1 MNHREKKRKIIITT
15 LSIICIAVL
24 SLTIAY
30 AALSETLT
38 ISGSG
43 TVTATDW
50 DISLAKTTSYTNK
63 VTGGAS
69 YTEPLINETTISY
82 SVNLTRPGDSVTLY
96 AAVKNDG
103 DLNGAITSIAST
115 TPTCTSSTG
124 NTADASLVCDNLDVT
139 ITYANGTT
147 IKSGDAINTDDVT
160 CYNGSTYGYQAT
172 VLKIVVSLKDTMT
185 SVPSSTVT
193 LSNMKHEVIYSQ
205 SNKICQT
212 QSLCFVAGTKVLT
225 ENGYKAIEEIKE
237 GDYVYTKNLENNQIE
252 LNKVSM
258 KLNSYTSELFELTV
272 AGEVIKTTRK
282 HQFYIIDKGWVRAED
297 LVIGDKISS
306 EKDVDTTITKIEIK
320 QLDERLPVYNMEME
334 GHHNYLI
341 TENKLLVH
349 NATGSPT

>member
-1 MNHREKKRKIIITT
+1 MNHREKKRKLVITT
-15 LSIICIAVL
+15 LSIISIAIL

-50 DISLAKTTSYTNK
+50 DIGLAKTTIYTNK
-63 VTGGAS
+63 VTGEAT
-69 YTEPLINETTISY
+69 YTEPVINDTTVSY

-96 AAVKNDG
+96 VAVNNNG
-103 DLNGAITSIAST
+103 DVNGEIASVATT

-124 NTADASLVCDNLDVT
+124 NASDASLVCNNLDVA
-139 ITYANGTT
+139 ITYADGTAIT
-147 IKSGDAINTDDVT
+147 AGDAINTENIT
-160 CYNGSTYGYQAT
+160 CHNGSTYGMHQT
-172 VLKIVVSLKDTMT
+172 VLKIVISLKDTMT

-193 LSNMKHEVIYSQ
+193 LSNMKHDIIYT
-205 SNKICQT
+205 QT
-212 QSLCFVAGTKVLT
+212 DKPCETKTTCFVAGTKVLA
-225 ENGYKAIEEIKE
+225 EKGYKAIEDIKE
-237 GDYVYTKNLENNQIE
+237 GDYVYTKNLENNEIE
-252 LNKVSM
+252 LNKVSI

-272 AGEVIKTTRK
+272 AGEIIQTTRR

-297 LVIGDKISS
+297 IIVGDKISS

-349 NATGSPT
+349 NSARSPI